1 VEKAIRRQTDIGT
14 AADVDEVV
22 ATFAEECRTRRQLQA
37 EEARAEWSQRK
48 QQRAAVQVSMSS
60 VAKVSLMQTATAEAD
75 ISATGVLGVA
85 ADDGLPTATM
95 EVADEQW
102 PVKLDSGAR
111 HSVAGTDWTMR

>member
-22 ATFAEECRTRRQLQA
+22 ATFAEESRTRRQLQA